1 MQAQTSVIEPGPGD
15 ALLIVDAQV
24 DFLPGGRLAVPA
36 GDEVV
41 PVLNAYLRAFGRRG
55 LPVFATRDWHPPDH
69 CSFREHGGPWPPHCV
84 AHSDGARFA
93 PLLDLPCGVTIISK
107 AAEAQKDAYSGFEGT
122 ALDAILRAAGVRR
135 VFVGGLA
142 TDYCVLNTVRD
153 ARRLGYAVRLL
164 TDAIRAVDVQ
174 PGDGERAVAQMRALG
189 AVDTTLD
196 LIAA

>member
-107 AAEAQKDAYSGFEGT
+107 ATEAQQDAYSGFEGT

>member
-1 MQAQTSVIEPGPGD
+1 MQTQTDGIEPGPGD
-15 ALLIVDAQV
+15 ALLIVDAQI

-107 AAEAQKDAYSGFEGT
+107 ATEARKDAYSGFEGT
-122 ALDAILRAAGVRR
+122 TLDGILRAAGVRR
-135 VFVGGLA
+135 LFVGGLA

>member
-1 MQAQTSVIEPGPGD
+1 MQAQTSGIEPGPGD

-41 PVLNAYLRAFGRRG
+41 PVLNEYLRAFGRRG

-122 ALDAILRAAGVRR
+122 ALDAILRAASVRR

>member
-1 MQAQTSVIEPGPGD
+1 MQTQTDGIEPGPGD
-15 ALLIVDAQV
+15 ALLIVDAQI
-24 DFLPGGRLAVPA
+24 DFLPGGRLAVSA

-107 AAEAQKDAYSGFEGT
+107 ATEARKDAYSGFEGT
-122 ALDAILRAAGVRR
+122 ALDDMLRAAGVRR
-135 VFVGGLA
+135 LFVGGLA

-174 PGDGERAVAQMRALG
+174 PGDGARAVAQMRALG